1 LVVGLIIS
9 LPLWQ
14 RTAKKQSSAVQ
25 GRSTVGL
32 KEALRLSGVK
42 PILAGFFCYCSLEA
56 TAGLWASSYLVLQR
70 GIGAETA
77 AKWAA
82 LFYLGITIGR
92 FLAGFITG
100 KVGAKN
106 MVRGGQALAGLGIII
121 IMLPFGNHWL
131 LLGLVLVGLGCA
143 PIFPSLLHQ
152 TPVNFGE
159 DKSQAIMGMQMAAA
173 YLGTTF
179 MPLLFGFVGA
189 KVGIGLYPLF
199 LMAFVVVMW
208 GMVEK
213 SNRMKNCT
221 AR

>member
-1 LVVGLIIS
+1 M
-9 LPLWQ
+9 
-14 RTAKKQSSAVQ
+14 
-25 GRSTVGL
+25 
-32 KEALRLSGVK
+32 
-42 PILAGFFCYCSLEA
+42 EA
-56 TAGLWASSYLVLQR
+56 TTGLWASSYLVLQR

-92 FLAGFITG
+92 FFAGFITG

-121 IMLPFGNHWL
+121 IMLPFGNHWP

-152 TPVNFGE
+152 TPENFSE

-173 YLGTTF
+173 YLGTTL
-179 MPLLFGFVGA
+179 MPLLFGFLSA
-189 KVGIGLYPLF
+189 KVGIGFYPLY
-199 LMAFVVVMW
+199 LMFFVVLMLI
-208 GMVEK
+208 MVEK
-213 SNRMKNCT
+213 LNRMGSRT
-221 AR
+221 R

>member
-1 LVVGLIIS
+1 
-9 LPLWQ
+9 
-14 RTAKKQSSAVQ
+14 
-25 GRSTVGL
+25 
-32 KEALRLSGVK
+32 
-42 PILAGFFCYCSLEA
+42 
-56 TAGLWASSYLVLQR
+56 
-70 GIGAETA
+70 
-77 AKWAA
+77 
-82 LFYLGITIGR
+82 
-92 FLAGFITG
+92 
-100 KVGAKN
+100 
-106 MVRGGQALAGLGIII
+106 MAGLGIII